1 MANVASMTTIG
12 EKMYSINLTGETQTL
27 EIVGPPGCAKTSWT
41 RQFAEYMAAKMGLEF
56 GTEFGFSVRHISTED
71 PLDAP
76 GVLHIAKDENGVD
89 RAARTYPGLF
99 PQPWEFPD
107 GKIPDHGILLWDE
120 WGQGDHDQ
128 HKSAATGID
137 ERRLGKYCLP
147 NGWMIILTSNRVQDK
162 SGVQKPLAFITT
174 RKVVVE
180 MEYNAEL
187 HAHWLAA
194 QGVHP
199 KLTGFVQSHP
209 TVVQSPEVPDHD
221 NPYSTSRTFFRA
233 CRQLMAFDVVDDI
246 GSDEHMSPIAKLA
259 RESVLGTI
267 GEGAGTRLFGHLRHC
282 ESMVE
287 MREILENPKTAAIPE
302 RPDVMY
308 AVVQMMTQWA
318 GEQAQKGSNGE
329 DLMPMFTYLKRL
341 PDNFQ
346 MSAVRMIAKLNRK
359 ILLDKRYAQW
369 VKDNRELIMAAV
381 AAENRAGGRA

>member
-1 MANVASMTTIG
+1 MV
-12 EKMYSINLTGETQTL
+12 
-27 EIVGPPGCAKTSWT
+27 
-41 RQFAEYMAAKMGLEF
+41 
-56 GTEFGFSVRHISTED
+56 
-71 PLDAP
+71 
-76 GVLHIAKDENGVD
+76 
-89 RAARTYPGLF
+89 
-99 PQPWEFPD
+99 
-107 GKIPDHGILLWDE
+107 
-120 WGQGDHDQ
+120 
-128 HKSAATGID
+128 
-137 ERRLGKYCLP
+137 
-147 NGWMIILTSNRVQDK
+147 ILTSNRVQDK

-180 MEYNAEL
+180 MEYNSEL

-194 QGVHP
+194 QGIHP
-199 KLTGFVQSHP
+199 KLTGFVQSNP
-209 TVVQSPEVPDHD
+209 TVVQSSEVPDHD
-221 NPYSTSRTFFRA
+221 NPYSTSRTFYRA
-233 CRQLMAFDVVDDI
+233 CRQLMAFDVIDDI
-246 GSDEHMSPIAKLA
+246 GSDEHMSPVAKLA

-287 MREILENPKTAAIPE
+287 MGEILENPKTATVPD

-318 GEQAQKGSNGE
+318 GEQGQKGSDGA

-359 ILLDKRYAQW
+359 LLLDKRYAQW